1 MSHDRRLRLKKE
13 CHEGGE
19 RLVEFRNLSEHTG
32 AEVIGVD
39 LAQPQ
44 TPATIAEILRVF
56 AERCVIVFRDQ
67 KLTQAELV
75 AATALFGAPADY
87 DLPTEHRTEE
97 ELKQLPQ
104 IMMITNIRKDGK
116 PIGALPDGEM
126 WFHHD
131 MIHSQHPHKATLL
144 YALEIPSWGG
154 ETVFSNLFVAYDELP
169 QDVKQKLDGR
179 MALNAFNYGA
189 QFRGDPQAASTRR
202 QAIHPAIRTH
212 EETGRKAI
220 YMDRL
225 MTHSILGLASEE
237 SDRLLD
243 FIFDHIEQE
252 KFTYEH
258 QWRKGDL
265 VMWDNR
271 SSIHARKDFPAD
283 EVRLM
288 WRTTIKGEQAAH

>member
-1 MSHDRRLRLKKE
+1 M
-13 CHEGGE
+13 
-19 RLVEFRNLSEHTG
+19 VEYRKLSEHTG
-32 AEVIGVD
+32 AEILGVD
-39 LAQPQ
+39 LSKPLPRE
-44 TPATIAEILRVF
+44 TVEDIKRIF
-56 AERCVIVFRDQ
+56 AERCVVIFRDQ
-67 KLTQAELV
+67 KLTQPQLV
-75 AATALFGAPADY
+75 AATSLFGEPAQY
-87 DLPTEHRTEE
+87 DLPVEHRTEE

-131 MIHSQHPHKATLL
+131 MIHSQNPHKATLL
-144 YALEIPSWGG
+144 HAIEIPSWGG
-154 ETVFSNLFVAYDELP
+154 ETVFANLFVAYDELP
-169 QDVKQKLDGR
+169 QDMKDKLDGR

-189 QFRGDPQAASTRR
+189 QFRGDPNAASTRR
-202 QAIHPAIRTH
+202 QAIHPAIRVH

-225 MTHSILGLASEE
+225 MTHSIVGLPQDE
-237 SDRLLD
+237 SDRILD

-258 QWRKGDL
+258 KWRKGDL

-288 WRTTIKGEQAAH
+288 WRTTLLGDMAPEKTAAAE